1 MQRVTFSTRALAQK
15 IAATTASTS
24 SREEAVIASHTP
36 VLLDEVRFTI
46 SSLSGWRLMARVE
59 SRYLRLWSCGT
70 THRRGVAMAPTWTA
84 QRVLVTMLE
93 GCYRPIPVPRCC
105 ALMST
110 PRYTTHAPEQC
121 CLALPLRLTRL
132 PPARPTPRLIR
143 CWLPADCTWP
153 SLETEW
159 LLHRDPTKT

>member
-1 MQRVTFSTRALAQK
+1 MLPLRQVAVRWRPQQRQQGAMQRVTFSTRALAQK

-46 SSLSGWRLMARVE
+46 ASLGGWRLMARVE
-59 SRYLRLWSCGT
+59 SRYLRLWSYGT

-105 ALMST
+105 ALTST
-110 PRYTTHAPEQC
+110 PRYTRHNRQSNA
-121 CLALPLRLTRL
+121 A
-132 PPARPTPRLIR
+132 
-143 CWLPADCTWP
+143 WP
-153 SLETEW
+153 SLSA
-159 LLHRDPTKT
+159 